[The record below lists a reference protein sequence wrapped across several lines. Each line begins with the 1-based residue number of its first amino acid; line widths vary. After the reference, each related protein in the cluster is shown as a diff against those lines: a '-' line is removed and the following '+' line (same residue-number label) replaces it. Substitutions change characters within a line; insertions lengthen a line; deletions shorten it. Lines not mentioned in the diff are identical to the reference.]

1 LPQLLIVSV
10 ASQIDPSDLVSL
22 CLVSTAVR
30 DAAVTHLYR
39 SLSHEFTEVK
49 SGQPLVDR
57 LAGVLETLVTSDFD
71 YASYIKE
78 IDIGATHIAEP
89 AVSQEFHYG
98 TSCGKF
104 FGTLLLT
111 ILKKISTLEKFR

>member
-1 LPQLLIVSV
+1 MLLASP
-10 ASQIDPSDLVSL
+10 SQIDPSDLVSL
-22 CLVSTAVR
+22 CLVSTTVR

-39 SLSHEFTEVK
+39 CLSHEFTEVK
-49 SGQPLVDR
+49 SGQALVDR
-57 LAGVLETLVTSDFD
+57 LAGVLETLVTSDVD

-78 IDIGATHIAEP
+78 IDIGATHVAEP

-111 ILKKISTLEKFR
+111 VLKKVSALEKFR